1 MPGEFYAA
9 DLHINH
15 LKVANIRGFAT
26 PEEWNKALLANWNAV
41 VRPDDRVWLPGDITV
56 GRMELAW
63 GWLDALHG
71 EKHLI
76 TGNHD
81 QVFPGHRDS
90 YQHQREWLAHF
101 ASVQPFTRRR
111 LEGQDVMCSH
121 FPYSGDHPTT
131 ERYTQYRLADEGL
144 SLIHGHT
151 HSTEKVSRSVNGTLQ
166 ICVSL
171 DAWGLKPAPLAEIM
185 RIIRDA
191 SSAAKANG
199 STTHPLMLEGG
210 IPR

>member
-26 PEEWNKALLANWNAV
+26 PEEWNKALLANWNAT
-41 VRPDDRVWLPGDITV
+41 VRPADRVWLAGDLTV

-71 EKHLI
+71 EKHVI

-81 QVFPGHRDS
+81 PVFPGHRDS
-90 YQHQREWLAHF
+90 FKHQREWLDHF
-101 ASVQPFTRRR
+101 ASVQPYTRRR
-111 LEGQDVMCSH
+111 LEGTEVMTSH
-121 FPYSGDHPTT
+121 FPYSGDYTAT
-131 ERYTQYRLADEGL
+131 ERYTQYRLTDEGRP
-144 SLIHGHT
+144 LIHGHT
-151 HSTEKVSRSVNGTLQ
+151 HSREQVSRSDKGTLQ
-166 ICVSL
+166 ICVSM
-171 DAWGLKPAPLAEIM
+171 DAWGLRPAPLPDIM
-185 RIIRDA
+185 RLLRDNA
-191 SSAAKANG
+191 SVPAIARG
-199 STTHPLMLEGG
+199 RTIPLMMEGG